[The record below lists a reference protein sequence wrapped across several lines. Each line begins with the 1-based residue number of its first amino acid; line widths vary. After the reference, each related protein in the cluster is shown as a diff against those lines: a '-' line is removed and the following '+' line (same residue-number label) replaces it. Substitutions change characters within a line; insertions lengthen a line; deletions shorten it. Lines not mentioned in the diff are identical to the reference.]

1 MPNKAPGVVENLGIG
16 AGGIDVIQTRT
27 DISNPIPK
35 AVYTLNGVSPTAVQ
49 GADIA
54 CSNGT
59 SYYSEIY
66 IPYNMTVTGLG
77 YLIGSVGGTNKA
89 VLSLHDGAGKLIAN
103 TDPAGVTVGTAA
115 NFQKIALT
123 STKAIIGPGRYY
135 VAATF
140 NGTTAKFRAYTIPNT
155 PGRAGS
161 STATFGT
168 PVDLVISATDFT
180 ADKGPIMFVY

>member
-1 MPNKAPGVVENLGIG
+1 
-16 AGGIDVIQTRT
+16 
-27 DISNPIPK
+27 
-35 AVYTLNGVSPTAVQ
+35 
-49 GADIA
+49 
-54 CSNGT
+54 
-59 SYYSEIY
+59 
-66 IPYNMTVTGLG
+66 MTVTGLG
-77 YLIGSVGGTNKA
+77 FLIGSVGGTHK
-89 VLSLHDGAGKLIAN
+89 VILSLHDGAGKLLAN
-103 TDPAGVTVGTAA
+103 TDTAGVTVGTAA

-123 STKAIIGPGRYY
+123 SPKAIIGPGRYY

-140 NGTTAKFRAYTIPNT
+140 SGTTPKFRAYTIPNT